1 MTESE
6 GKTLAERYCS
16 GAEHCREEVRAM
28 LERHGAESADIDSI
42 IGYLVKEGYI
52 DESRYARAFV
62 HDKVRF
68 AKWGRI
74 KIAQALWQK
83 RIPQDIADAALSS
96 IDQDEYMAALK
107 EVLKSRCRAVKGDTE
122 YERKMKTMKTV
133 CGRGYEPSLVR
144 KVLDFSDGPDSIAD

>member
-16 GAEHCREEVRAM
+16 GAEHCCLEVRAM
-28 LERHGAESADIDSI
+28 LERHKVENDDINRI
-42 IGYLVKEGYI
+42 LKHLIQEGYI

-68 AKWGRI
+68 AKWGRS

-83 RIPQDIADAALSS
+83 RIPQEVTDAALSS
-96 IDQDEYMAALK
+96 INDEEYMDALND
-107 EVLKSRCRAVKGDTE
+107 VVKSRYRTVKGATE

-133 CGRGYEPSLVR
+133 CSRGYEPSLVR
-144 KVLDFSDGPDSIAD
+144 KVLDLHDAPDMMS

>member
-16 GAEHCREEVRAM
+16 GAEHCCFEVRAM
-28 LERHGAESADIDSI
+28 LQRHEAESGDIDRI
-42 IGYLVKEGYI
+42 LKHLIKEGYI

-68 AKWGRI
+68 AKWGRV

-83 RIPQDIADAALSS
+83 HIPQDVADSALAT
-96 IDQDEYMAALK
+96 IDEDEYMTALNDVVQSRYRAA
-107 EVLKSRCRAVKGDTE
+107 KGATE
-122 YERKMKTMKTV
+122 YERKMKAMKSV
-133 CGRGYEPSLVR
+133 CSRGYEPQLVR
-144 KVLDFSDGPDSIAD
+144 KVLDFSDITEY

>member
-1 MTESE
+1 MTEFE

-16 GAEHCREEVRAM
+16 GAEHCCHEVRAM
-28 LERHGAESADIDSI
+28 LERHGAESADIDNI
-42 IGYLVKEGYI
+42 IGYLIKEGFI

-83 RIPQDIADAALSS
+83 RIPQDITDNALSS
-96 IDQDEYMAALK
+96 IDEDEYMAALK
-107 EVLKSRCRAVKGDTE
+107 EILKSRSRAVKGNTE

-133 CGRGYEPSLVR
+133 CGRGFEPSLVR
-144 KVLDFSDGPDSIAD
+144 KVLDLSEIPDSIDD

>member
-16 GAEHCREEVRAM
+16 GAEHCCSEVKAM
-28 LERHGAESADIDSI
+28 LERHGVEKPDIESILRH
-42 IGYLVKEGYI
+42 LVKEGYV
-52 DESRYARAFV
+52 DEARYARALV

-68 AKWGRI
+68 AKWGRV

-83 RIPQDIADAALSS
+83 RIPQAVADEALSG
-96 IDQDEYMAALK
+96 IDEDEYMIALSD
-107 EVLKSRCRAVKGDTE
+107 VVKSRYRLAKGATE

-133 CGRGYEPSLVR
+133 CSRGYEPVLVR
-144 KVLDFSDGPDSIAD
+144 KVLDLSDTDGSIS

>member
-6 GKTLAERYCS
+6 GKTLAERYYS
-16 GAEHCREEVRAM
+16 GAEHCCSEVKAM
-28 LERHGAESADIDSI
+28 LERHKAEPEDINLI
-42 IGYLVKEGYI
+42 LKHLVKEGYV
-52 DESRYARAFV
+52 DESRYAKAFV

-83 RIPQDIADAALSS
+83 RIPQDMADEALSH
-96 IDQDEYMAALK
+96 IDEDEYMAALK
-107 EVLKSRCRAVKGDTE
+107 DVVRSKYRVTKGTDE
-122 YERKMKTMKTV
+122 FERKMKTMKTV

-144 KVLDFSDGPDSIAD
+144 KVLNMSDAPDIIS

>member
-1 MTESE
+1 MTETQ

-16 GAEHCREEVRAM
+16 GAEHCSQEVRAM
-28 LERHGAESADIDSI
+28 LERHGIESAEIDMV
-42 IGYLVKEGYI
+42 IGHLVKEGYI
-52 DESRYARAFV
+52 DESRYAKAFV

-83 RIPQDIADAALSS
+83 RIPDIIAQEALQS
-96 IDQDEYMAALK
+96 IDHEEYLSALK
-107 EVLKSRCRAVKGDTE
+107 DVVRSRFRTVKGTND

-144 KVLDFSDGPDSIAD
+144 AVLDMPDSADSTC

>member
-16 GAEHCREEVRAM
+16 GAEHCCSEVKAM
-28 LERHGAESADIDSI
+28 LERHGAEREDIDGI
-42 IGYLVKEGYI
+42 LKYLIKEEYV
-52 DESRYARAFV
+52 DELRYANAFV

-68 AKWGRI
+68 AKWGRV

-83 RIPQDIADAALSS
+83 RIPQDMADEALSS
-96 IDQDEYMAALK
+96 IDEDEYMEALK
-107 EVLKSRCRAVKGDTE
+107 DVVKSKYRVAKGASE

-133 CGRGYEPSLVR
+133 CGRGYEPSLVS
-144 KVLDFSDGPDSIAD
+144 KVLKMSGAPDIIS

>member
-16 GAEHCREEVRAM
+16 GAEHCCQEVRAM
-28 LERHGAESADIDSI
+28 LERHKVESADINRI
-42 IGYLVKEGYI
+42 LQHLIAEKYI
-52 DESRYARAFV
+52 DESRYARALV

-68 AKWGRI
+68 AKWGRA

-83 RIPQDIADAALSS
+83 RIPQDIADEALSS
-96 IDQDEYMAALK
+96 IDEDEYMAALRD
-107 EVLKSRCRAVKGDTE
+107 VVTSRFRTVKGADE

-133 CGRGYEPSLVR
+133 CTRGYEPSLVL
-144 KVLDFSDGPDSIAD
+144 KVLNLQDESDINS